1 MGIQGRHV
9 LGNGHTLQS
18 YFRTL
23 MARKQCVHLAQVGVL
38 PRGFVFAIWE
48 GDRGAVEG
56 WDIGGRKGAWAPD
69 GRMVDR
75 LVV

>member
-1 MGIQGRHV
+1 MGIQGTHV

-38 PRGFVFAIWE
+38 PRGFVFANWE
-48 GDRGAVEG
+48 EDRGGVEG
-56 WDIGGRKGAWAPD
+56 
-69 GRMVDR
+69 
-75 LVV
+75 